1 MSRPCRAVSGA
12 GGGRPVLA
20 SCQAR
25 HAHRRCSRTVRRGRG
40 GRGPLVVR
48 PVRAARGATVACRVP
63 LRPSFAYQE
72 SQDWTPRA
80 VAGGDTSD
88 LLYLQQGEGAPMW
101 WMRHDHAVGC
111 FGGGT
116 HCTCLDFL
124 KASAPATA
132 GGGGSGGDGERGQR
146 LTHERWGLVV
156 GAGRV
161 RAERDQRLRLQPA
174 RPRCARAWRLPCV
187 PPGPWYSAEVGAG
200 LRVLARVVCVFTGC
214 SAGAASFRSSHEVSW
229 GRRCSKITGS
239 SANWHAT

>member
-1 MSRPCRAVSGA
+1 
-12 GGGRPVLA
+12 
-20 SCQAR
+20 
-25 HAHRRCSRTVRRGRG
+25 
-40 GRGPLVVR
+40 
-48 PVRAARGATVACRVP
+48 
-63 LRPSFAYQE
+63 
-72 SQDWTPRA
+72 
-80 VAGGDTSD
+80 
-88 LLYLQQGEGAPMW
+88 MW

-174 RPRCARAWRLPCV
+174 RPRCARAWRMPCA
-187 PPGPWYSAEVGAG
+187 PPGP
-200 LRVLARVVCVFTGC
+200 
-214 SAGAASFRSSHEVSW
+214 
-229 GRRCSKITGS
+229 
-239 SANWHAT
+239 